1 MFKII
6 ILGHKSFYGEFKVKL
21 KAMSKAGPPPPS
33 VFQILERHVGRKMV
47 AILDPS
53 YGFEGTLA
61 AVTREP
67 PGIWLSDAE
76 VVTLRSTIAQPVP
89 QIVSRE
95 DRSEV
100 FVNLSAVQRI
110 EVLHEK

>member
-1 MFKII
+1 
-6 ILGHKSFYGEFKVKL
+6 
-21 KAMSKAGPPPPS
+21 MSKAGPPPS
-33 VFQILERHVGRKMV
+33 VFHILERQIGRRIV

-67 PGIWLSDAE
+67 PGIWLSDADII
-76 VVTLRSTIAQPVP
+76 TLRTTIAQPVP

-100 FVNLSAVQRI
+100 FVNLSSVQRI

>member
-1 MFKII
+1 
-6 ILGHKSFYGEFKVKL
+6 
-21 KAMSKAGPPPPS
+21 MSGTGPPPT
-33 VFQILERHVGRKMV
+33 VFHMLERNVGRRIV
-47 AILDPS
+47 VILDPL

-76 VVTLRSTIAQPVP
+76 MVTLRSTIAQPIP

-95 DRSEV
+95 KRSEILI
-100 FVNLSAVQRI
+100 NLNSIRRI
-110 EVLHEK
+110 EVLHESKT